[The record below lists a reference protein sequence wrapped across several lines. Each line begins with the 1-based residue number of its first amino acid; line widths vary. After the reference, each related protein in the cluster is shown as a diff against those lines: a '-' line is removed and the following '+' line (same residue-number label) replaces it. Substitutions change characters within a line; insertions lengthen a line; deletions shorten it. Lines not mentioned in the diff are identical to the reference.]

1 MNKDRLAVLTP
12 MEKLMVK
19 TAKNIGL
26 NGVVQLLTAL
36 ADARLEVARLK
47 KLRDKVVEGNQ
58 RIVQRNL
65 DLESEVARLTAA
77 VEAAQPP
84 DGDCPHG
91 YFVGRDCP
99 EGCTDDEGHNLL
111 REDIQRLL
119 AAAEAVCAKACLT
132 GRKGEDGWT
141 YQVGRDGDAALRALA
156 GIRDEFAA
164 KYTEGSGM
172 RLDDMTHHVGDDCPG
187 GHVAGLRGL
196 KETLIT
202 VAPDWT
208 ELLTEEERGGWLDRT
223 GPGYA
228 RLHQTLGTVATLRAL
243 VEEKDKALMGLQA
256 AGRDGRMHFAFC
268 PMLRDY
274 PSYASCAD
282 SCQAQRGAL
291 ALDEDEMRKRL
302 EAK

>member
-1 MNKDRLAVLTP
+1 MP
-12 MEKLMVK
+12 
-19 TAKNIGL
+19 
-26 NGVVQLLTAL
+26 GV
-36 ADARLEVARLK
+36 D
-47 KLRDKVVEGNQ
+47 
-58 RIVQRNL
+58 
-65 DLESEVARLTAA
+65 
-77 VEAAQPP
+77 
-84 DGDCPHG
+84 
-91 YFVGRDCP
+91 RDCTTHHAC
-99 EGCTDDEGHNLL
+99 ECIQAKVDQQ
-111 REDIQRLL
+111 REDICRLV

-208 ELLTEEERGGWLDRT
+208 EWLTEEERGGWLDRT

-228 RLHQTLGTVATLRAL
+228 
-243 VEEKDKALMGLQA
+243 
-256 AGRDGRMHFAFC
+256 
-268 PMLRDY
+268 
-274 PSYASCAD
+274 
-282 SCQAQRGAL
+282 
-291 ALDEDEMRKRL
+291 
-302 EAK
+302 

>member
-1 MNKDRLAVLTP
+1 MQYGSAKGGDKILTQKEIDEELERHSIGQCKTCHPAHKNKCITVKLAF
-12 MEKLMVK
+12 
-19 TAKNIGL
+19 
-26 NGVVQLLTAL
+26 AL

-47 KLRDKVVEGNQ
+47 VERDRQ
-58 RIVQRNL
+58 RK
-65 DLESEVARLTAA
+65 
-77 VEAAQPP
+77 
-84 DGDCPHG
+84 
-91 YFVGRDCP
+91 
-99 EGCTDDEGHNLL
+99 
-111 REDIQRLL
+111 DIQRLI

-208 ELLTEEERGGWLDRT
+208 EWLTEEERGGWLDRT

-228 RLHQTLGTVATLRAL
+228 RLHQTLGTVAALRAL
-243 VEEKDKALMGLQA
+243 V
-256 AGRDGRMHFAFC
+256 
-268 PMLRDY
+268 
-274 PSYASCAD
+274 
-282 SCQAQRGAL
+282 
-291 ALDEDEMRKRL
+291 
-302 EAK
+302 

>member
-1 MNKDRLAVLTP
+1 M
-12 MEKLMVK
+12 
-19 TAKNIGL
+19 
-26 NGVVQLLTAL
+26 
-36 ADARLEVARLK
+36 RLEAA
-47 KLRDKVVEGNQ
+47 
-58 RIVQRNL
+58 
-65 DLESEVARLTAA
+65 VARLTAA

-91 YFVGRDCP
+91 YFVGRDWP

-141 YQVGRDGDAALRALA
+141 YRVGSDGDAALRALA

-187 GHVAGLRGL
+187 GH
-196 KETLIT
+196 KETPIT
-202 VAPDWT
+202 VMPDWT

-243 VEEKDKALMGLQA
+243 GGGEGQA
-256 AGRDGRMHFAFC
+256 RAGVR
-268 PMLRDY
+268 
-274 PSYASCAD
+274 
-282 SCQAQRGAL
+282 
-291 ALDEDEMRKRL
+291 
-302 EAK
+302 